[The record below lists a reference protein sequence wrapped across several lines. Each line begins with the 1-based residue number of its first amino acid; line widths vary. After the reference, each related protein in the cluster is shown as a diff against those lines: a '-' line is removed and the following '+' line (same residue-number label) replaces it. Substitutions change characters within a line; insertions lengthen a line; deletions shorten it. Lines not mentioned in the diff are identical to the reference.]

1 MNKAVDV
8 INSLRSGMATM
19 LKNDS
24 TRKVISL
31 RMFNFEKNRVS
42 LRFELV
48 DSENR
53 SHPMGMID
61 VTEYPLGD
69 RHKTSC
75 NCHMTELATGKT
87 EKLILKLNSQEEKNL
102 ECAKVFNFF
111 RKVLDIAEVEDVKT
125 ERPAASPS
133 SRAGVDNNLENVNL
147 YPPSGGRLPDHP
159 RGAQ

>member
-1 MNKAVDV
+1 MNRAVDV

-19 LKNDS
+19 LRNDS
-24 TRKVISL
+24 SRKVISL

-61 VTEYPLGD
+61 VTEYPMGD
-69 RHKTSC
+69 RHKASC
-75 NCHMTELATGKT
+75 NCHMTELSSGKT
-87 EKLILKLNSQEEKNL
+87 EKVILKLNSQEEKHL
-102 ECAKVFNFF
+102 ECAKVFKFF
-111 RKVLDIAEVEDVKT
+111 RKVLDIPEVEDVKID
-125 ERPAASPS
+125 RPEVSPLS
-133 SRAGVDNNLENVNL
+133 PAGEDNNVENVNL
-147 YPPSGGRLPDHP
+147 YPPTDGRLPDHP